1 MNSIPRSQDLIQP
14 TLTATSKLGGQ
25 ATIREIETYVAK
37 TLNLSEDALGELH
50 SGSRTEFQYRM
61 AWART
66 KAKSQGF
73 LESPKREVWKI
84 TEKGISTLSN

>member
-14 TLTATSKLGGQ
+14 TLFAISKIGDQ
-25 ATIREIETYVAK
+25 ATIREIEASVAK
-37 TLNLSEDALGELH
+37 TLGLSQEALDELH

-73 LESPKREVWKI
+73 LESPRRLVWKI